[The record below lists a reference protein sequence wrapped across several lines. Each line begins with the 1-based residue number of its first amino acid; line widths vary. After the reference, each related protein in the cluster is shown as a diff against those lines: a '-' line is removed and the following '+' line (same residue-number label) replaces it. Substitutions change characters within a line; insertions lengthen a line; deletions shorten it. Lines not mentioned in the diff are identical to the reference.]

1 VSSNSPIGNSGP
13 NVSQQLLDTMNGTS
27 SSSSSASSG
36 GASSAADLQNTFLTL
51 LVTQLQN
58 QDPTN
63 PADSSQMTSQLAQIS
78 TVQGIGSLNTSLTS
92 LSKQLSAGQS
102 ASSASLIGGT
112 VLAPGQTITVAGG
125 KVSDFGAQTANALGD
140 MTITVTNKSGQ
151 VVNTLDLG
159 PQAAGVVPVT
169 GWTPVDTTG
178 TTLPDGT
185 YTIAAAGTING
196 KAATATALS
205 SSQVLAVVQEA
216 DGTTGLA
223 LSNNSTVP
231 LTSVASI
238 YFPAAAAGSGSGSGS
253 SSGSGSGSGSSSGS
267 DSDSKSGT

>member
-1 VSSNSPIGNSGP
+1 VTTNSPIGNSGP
-13 NVSQQLLDTMNGTS
+13 TVSQTLLDTMNGTS
-27 SSSSSASSG
+27 SSSSG
-36 GASSAADLQNTFLTL
+36 SSAAASASDLQNTFLTL
-51 LVTQLQN
+51 LVSQLQN

-78 TVQGIGSLNTSLTS
+78 TVQGIGTLNTSLTS

-102 ASSASLIGGT
+102 AASASLIGGT
-112 VLAPGQTITVAGG
+112 VLAPGQTVTVSGG
-125 KVSDFGAQTANALGD
+125 KISDFGAQTANALSD
-140 MTITVTNKSGQ
+140 MTITMTNKAGQ
-151 VVNTLDLG
+151 VVNTIDLG

-178 TTLPDGT
+178 ATLPDGT

-196 KAATATALS
+196 QAATATALS

-238 YFPAAAAGSGSGSGS
+238 YFPAAAS
-253 SSGSGSGSGSSSGS
+253 SSSSSS
-267 DSDSKSGT
+267 NSSSKSGT